1 MHSVLHDWR
10 DDVCHDIL
18 RKLAPAMKRGYSKL
32 LINENVISETEAS
45 WEITSVDMI
54 LMALLAAQERTAT
67 QWHELLESAGY
78 KITKIWTDTKG
89 AESLIE
95 CELA

>member
-1 MHSVLHDWR
+1 
-10 DDVCHDIL
+10 
-18 RKLAPAMKRGYSKL
+18 MKRGYSKL